1 MSTIDLNNNHSI
13 VDYVA
18 GVTKPLVGQ
27 RLSVMFWK
35 TQNGVKR
42 DSKCV
47 SIPRINAADVRNH
60 IESLLPHM
68 VSMLE
73 GVQNKLIREAH
84 ESRNVSTVVGSEIDI
99 AQCLAYLADSG
110 SDGERLTKESLS
122 AWFLET
128 VSDKLMVAIANKLG
142 YQEDN
147 ISETEGNKIEAI
159 LRAYEDKVSKL
170 ASGAYKLPVK
180 EAIAVKNAI
189 NVIGEL
195 DSIGSKLV
203 SKLDKMINAGEEL
216 LFAL

>member
-35 TQNGVKR
+35 TQNGIKR

-47 SIPRINAADVRNH
+47 SIPRINTADVRNH

-73 GVQNKLIREAH
+73 GVQNKLIREAY

-99 AQCLAYLADSG
+99 NCCLAYLADSG
-110 SDGERLTKESLS
+110 SDGERLTKEVLS

-128 VSDKLMVAIANKLG
+128 VSDKLMLAIANKLG
-142 YQEDN
+142 YEENN
-147 ISETEGNKIEAI
+147 ISEAEGNKIEAI

-170 ASGAYKLPVK
+170 ASGAYKLPAK

-203 SKLDKMINAGEEL
+203 SKLDKMINASEEL